1 MVLLTYFTEQNQ
13 IKWTSLVEMIRNQIH
28 HVLTEKRYLF
38 RGNDSVLTTVMKKC
52 SAINSRSKVL
62 VQEDLISKS

>member
-1 MVLLTYFTEQNQ
+1 MMLLTYFTEQNQ
-13 IKWTSLVEMIRNQIH
+13 IKWTSLVEMTRNQIH